1 MASLNFPANP
11 SDGDFYEGFQYDE
24 SFGVWKRVG
33 GSGSASMTVSETPPT
48 QGLTSGAMWLDS
60 TTGNTYIYYEDGD
73 NSQWVQSSGVDLVAS
88 RGSDFTIQTTAPAN
102 PVDGD
107 IWYDPTEGFT
117 YIYYVDSDSE
127 QWIQFGLN
135 RNGADGASG
144 ADGTDGADGVDGED
158 GVGIPVGGSQG
169 QIISKA
175 SPTDYDVQWVDPPSA
190 PSSSTLNFNNW
201 ESTANTSIASFAE
214 NTVDFGSNSLV
225 GNFKNDFASFGSTT
239 AITISNTTPVKTT
252 FDRVLYASTDM
263 SWAFAA
269 DNGTIPPYNWKHSK
283 TGFYQLTYWLRTTND
298 VWNVVSVCKN
308 NSSANAVGT
317 SVRSGS
323 QGGAFGYATQLIYKV
338 DNINDTFALFHWSQA
353 ASTAM
358 SSFSGTPPA
367 GFVATPQDGG
377 AAPANGY
384 FVTFNIAPVS
394 SL

>member
-11 SDGDFYEGFQYDE
+11 ADGDFYEGFQYDGT
-24 SFGVWKRVG
+24 FGVWKRVG
-33 GSGSASMTVSETPPT
+33 GSGAASMTVSETPPT

-60 TTGNTYIYYEDGD
+60 TTGNTYIYYEDG
-73 NSQWVQSSGVDLVAS
+73 NTSQWIQSAGPEVIPGRSS
-88 RGSDFTIQTTAPAN
+88 EFFIQTTAPAS

-107 IWYDPTEGFT
+107 VWYDPTEGFT
-117 YIYYVDSDSE
+117 YIYYEDPDSS

-135 RNGADGASG
+135 RLAPAGTDGIDGIDGA
-144 ADGTDGADGVDGED
+144 DGADGV
-158 GVGIPVGGSQG
+158 GVPIGGSQG

-175 SPTDYDVQWVDPPSA
+175 STTDYDVQWVDPASA
-190 PSSSTLNFNNW
+190 LSSSTLNFDNW
-201 ESTANTSIASFAE
+201 ESTTNTGIASFAG
-214 NTVDFGSNSLV
+214 NTLDFGSNSIV

-239 AITISNTTPVKTT
+239 AITISNTTPVKIT
-252 FDRVLYASTDM
+252 FDRALYASTDM

-269 DNGTIPPYNWKHSK
+269 DNGTIPPYNWRHSK
-283 TGFYQLTYWLRTTND
+283 TGFYQLTYWVRTTND

-317 SVRSGS
+317 SARSGS

-338 DNINDTFALFHWSQA
+338 DNINDTFALFHWSA
-353 ASTAM
+353 GASTAM

-367 GFVATPQDGG
+367 GFVPTPQDGG

-384 FVTFNIAPVS
+384 FVTFNITPVS